1 MKLMLCIFPFIIG
14 CVSRGPILS
23 QSVVQRFDSQGVY
36 QDKKN
41 GKTQQMNL
49 EVIARKNQNLRID
62 AKVIFGVHVASIVMN
77 PDRIQLALHVE
88 KKFYEGPA
96 SQKILQRALKLPL
109 HPLVFHAMLYRQAMN
124 GSGWTCTITTEGTV
138 SSCIQRQAK
147 LKIIWEDIENNEMMV
162 TAENPNFLFQWKIAK
177 PEDVQERP
185 AYFVL
190 KIPESYDKLSL

>member
-1 MKLMLCIFPFIIG
+1 MKLILPFFLFIIG
-14 CVSRGPILS
+14 CASRGPVPQ
-23 QSVVQRFDSQGVY
+23 QSVVQRFETQGVY

-49 EVIARKNQNLRID
+49 EVVARKNQNLRID
-62 AKVIFGVHVASIVMN
+62 AKVIFGVHIASVVMN
-77 PDRIQLALHVE
+77 PDRIQLALHAE
-88 KKFYEGPA
+88 KKSYEGPA
-96 SQKILQRALKLPL
+96 SQRVLQRALKLPL

-124 GSGWTCTITTEGTV
+124 GSGWSCAITTGGMV
-138 SSCIQRQAK
+138 SSCMQKQAK
-147 LKIIWEDIENNEMMV
+147 LKIVWEDIEDNEMMV

-190 KIPESYDKLSL
+190 KIPGSYDKLSL